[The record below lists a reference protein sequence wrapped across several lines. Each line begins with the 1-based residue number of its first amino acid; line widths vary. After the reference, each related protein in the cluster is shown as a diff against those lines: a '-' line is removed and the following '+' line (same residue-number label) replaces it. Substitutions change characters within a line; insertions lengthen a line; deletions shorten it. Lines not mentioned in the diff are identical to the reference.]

1 MSEAPSDGL
10 TDPELEELGEDEL
23 SVTTCISNS
32 EKRPRKKKAP
42 HKPSP
47 SPKSPYLTS
56 ANLHSKKS
64 ALWHS
69 LRGTAV
75 THSEHPSLPM
85 PGDFWLASL
94 KSGLELDGTQPK
106 CSTSPSMPEYLKEA
120 FGMRKPKYSRS
131 SSNGYI
137 PGTPDYK
144 EKEDMYDEIIQLKK
158 CLQGQKSENDIM
170 KTKLRRLEED
180 NRKKEKQIEQLLDP
194 TKGSEYTRGFV
205 DKKNDASSVLNGLKH
220 KILKLEQQ
228 CKEKDSALIK
238 LQNDVKTKSIEE
250 MKIVA
255 EKYYEEVQ
263 RLRLL
268 LANAESAE
276 KSFTAECKAY
286 LKQQKVLNSTIVKLS
301 RNVKQLQEENETL
314 KEELEKMTSVP
325 STARG
330 YAEWSK
336 PRLVR
341 RIIELE
347 KKKRRSGSPP
357 CVKGPGCREGAGTP
371 AVHAEEG
378 ADAVAAAHEVPVT
391 PSGNSTQQ
399 ECVHLRELV
408 GKLREEQASLQESL
422 ADRIQERDFV
432 ERPLRSFRAQMQR
445 LSEEK
450 EEALKDVEKS
460 KTIEYN
466 KASQLFKEEIENLKE
481 TIKELEVKLQEL
493 RRLRAESSRHLIQV
507 ANTSAPRDTDEAS
520 IKADQRSG
528 VAQLVQESHDSAG
541 ENPEHL
547 WTPKGTKTPAD
558 VEGEEEEEDRAARI
572 IQKHW
577 LQYKNRERKAK
588 DLEEDIILIQS
599 AFRGHLTRQKS
610 AKIKTLHEEKL
621 PSVNRKAP
629 QRDFSGSVQSL
640 HVGDGD
646 QEDGVVL
653 LQSVFRGHL
662 ARCRAKM
669 NSSLMGG
676 PDTQSSAAKMQ
687 DSSPRTPL
695 RKSCPGPANYS
706 TNAQGAG
713 GAVGSDGEEIEED
726 IPDGDTEESGDA
738 MDLTLH
744 GSSFRKKHIPAQLD
758 LTAAEAAKTGDS
770 DDSDDIIISPSR
782 PLKRGDPY
790 F

>member
-10 TDPELEELGEDEL
+10 TDPELEEL
-23 SVTTCISNS
+23 
-32 EKRPRKKKAP
+32 
-42 HKPSP
+42 
-47 SPKSPYLTS
+47 
-56 ANLHSKKS
+56 KS

-347 KKKRRSGSPP
+347 KRSDVILSSEFVFQKKRRSGSPP

-422 ADRIQERDFV
+422 ADRI
-432 ERPLRSFRAQMQR
+432 
-445 LSEEK
+445 
-450 EEALKDVEKS
+450 
-460 KTIEYN
+460 
-466 KASQLFKEEIENLKE
+466 EEIENLKE

-577 LQYKNRERKAK
+577 LQYKNR
-588 DLEEDIILIQS
+588 
-599 AFRGHLTRQKS
+599 
-610 AKIKTLHEEKL
+610 
-621 PSVNRKAP
+621 
-629 QRDFSGSVQSL
+629 RDFSGSVQSL

-669 NSSLMGG
+669 NRGK
-676 PDTQSSAAKMQ
+676 AW
-687 DSSPRTPL
+687 L
-695 RKSCPGPANYS
+695 RGYS
-706 TNAQGAG
+706 DKGAG